1 MSSFSVQLKCFRN
14 FLLKNNQDLSIERLI
29 KSVLNIK
36 SVCFC
41 GALLNYVMFNPLCY
55 CSFTSFTN
63 VYSSD
68 SQPLIDRKV
77 NGGKKY
83 TISLDLKLFIYN
95 KLPLFVSLT
104 GRTIKYV
111 STRWQQID
119 IKDAESRREE

>member
-1 MSSFSVQLKCFRN
+1 MLRSILCVIVVSPH
-14 FLLKNNQDLSIERLI
+14 LLTYIAVI
-29 KSVLNIK
+29 
-36 SVCFC
+36 
-41 GALLNYVMFNPLCY
+41 
-55 CSFTSFTN
+55 
-63 VYSSD
+63 
-68 SQPLIDRKV
+68 QPLVDRKV